1 MGKTL
6 RVVAIASVLVIALA
20 GCNKK
25 EVVVNSDK
33 EVTVDKKV
41 AVDKEMAVLL
51 KTTPELPASDF
62 IYELSDDGSGV
73 KIAQYKGQSLV
84 CRIPEKIDGMPVVEI
99 SKWAFHKTKG
109 LTTVI
114 MPDTIVTIES
124 PLSDY
129 LNNLET
135 LKLSSSLKT
144 IPVGAFVGSKSLK
157 KVTIPDSVTEIGD
170 GAFWGSGL
178 ETIYIPD
185 SVTEIGEKAFEDCSA
200 LQSVRLSPSM
210 KRISEAMF
218 AGCKSLSALDIPRGI
233 TEIEDR
239 AFSGCSSLSS
249 LTIPDS
255 VTKILGSA
263 LVGSGLVSIE
273 IPDSVTELKCS
284 FTHCD
289 NLTTLRLPNT
299 LTRIENGLLSDG
311 QHPAKNLQS
320 VNLPASLKSM
330 ASSAFYKLESLTEL
344 IIPDSLTE
352 IEFDETFYDGG
363 QSAGQWQFE
372 GTSLNLA
379 TQKRLKD
386 LGYTGKFTR

>member
-1 MGKTL
+1 MVKTL
-6 RVVAIASVLVIALA
+6 RVMAIASVLVIALA

-41 AVDKEMAVLL
+41 AVDKEMAALL

-62 IYELSDDGSGV
+62 TYELSDDGSGV

-99 SKWAFHKTKG
+99 SRWAFNKTKG
-109 LTTVI
+109 LTTLI

-124 PLSDY
+124 PLSDF
-129 LNNLET
+129 LSNLET

-144 IPVGAFVGSKSLK
+144 IPVGAFSGSKSLK
-157 KVTIPDSVTEIGD
+157 KVTIPDSVTEIGN

-185 SVTEIGEKAFEDCSA
+185 SVTEIGSGAFQKCSA

-210 KRISEAMF
+210 KRISEEMF
-218 AGCKSLSALDIPRGI
+218 AGCSYLSTLDIPRGI
-233 TEIEDR
+233 TEIEDN

-249 LTIPDS
+249 LIIPDS
-255 VTKILGSA
+255 VTKLSEYA
-263 LVGSGLVSIE
+263 LARSGLVSIE
-273 IPDSVTELKCS
+273 IPDSVTEFKCS
-284 FTHCD
+284 YVGC
-289 NLTTLRLPNT
+289 TTLRLPNT
-299 LTRIENGLLSDG
+299 LTRIENGLFSE
-311 QHPAKNLQS
+311 NLQS

-330 ASSAFYKLESLTEL
+330 ASSAFRNLENLTEL

-352 IEFDETFYDGG
+352 IEFDETFSDG

>member
-1 MGKTL
+1 MVKTL

-41 AVDKEMAVLL
+41 AVDKEMAALL

-62 IYELSDDGSGV
+62 LYELSDDGSGV

-99 SKWAFHKTKG
+99 SRGAFHKTKG
-109 LTTVI
+109 LTTLI

-124 PLSDY
+124 PLSDF

-144 IPVGAFVGSKSLK
+144 IPVGAFSGSKSLK
-157 KVTIPDSVTEIGD
+157 KLTIPDSVTKIGN

-185 SVTEIGEKAFEDCSA
+185 SVTEIGSGAFQKCSA

-210 KRISEAMF
+210 KRISEEMF
-218 AGCKSLSALDIPRGI
+218 AGCSSLSTLDIPRGI
-233 TEIEDR
+233 TEIEDN

-249 LTIPDS
+249 LIIPDS
-255 VTKILGSA
+255 VTKLSEYA
-263 LVGSGLVSIE
+263 LARSGLVSIE
-273 IPDSVTELKCS
+273 IPDSVTEFKCS
-284 FTHCD
+284 FATCSY
-289 NLTTLRLPNT
+289 LTTLRLPNT
-299 LTRIENGLLSDG
+299 LTRIENSVFYNG
-311 QHPAKNLQS
+311 QPKKLQS

-330 ASSAFYKLESLTEL
+330 ASDGFYKLENLTEL

-352 IEFDETFYDGG
+352 IEFEETFYGG
-363 QSAGQWQFE
+363 LPSEQRQFV

-386 LGYTGKFTR
+386 LGYTGKFTY

>member
-41 AVDKEMAVLL
+41 AVDKEMAALL

-73 KIAQYKGQSLV
+73 KIAQYKGQPLV

-99 SKWAFHKTKG
+99 SQWAFTKG

-114 MPDTIVTIES
+114 MPDTIVTIGDMLFGS
-124 PLSDY
+124 

-135 LKLSSSLKT
+135 VKLSSSLKT
-144 IPVGAFVGSKSLK
+144 IPVGAFSGCKSLK
-157 KVTIPDSVTEIGD
+157 KLTIPDSVTEIED
-170 GAFWGSGL
+170 GAFRASGL

-185 SVTEIGEKAFEDCSA
+185 SVTEIGEAAFIDCSA

-210 KRISEAMF
+210 KRISREMF
-218 AGCKSLSALDIPRGI
+218 AGCKSLSTLDIPRGI

-284 FTHCD
+284 FAYCD

-311 QHPAKNLQS
+311 QRPAKNLQS

-363 QSAGQWQFE
+363 QSAGQWQFV

>member
-1 MGKTL
+1 MVKTL

-33 EVTVDKKV
+33 EVTVDK
-41 AVDKEMAVLL
+41 EMAALL

-62 IYELSDDGSGV
+62 LYELSDDGSGV

-99 SKWAFHKTKG
+99 SRWAFNKTKG

-129 LNNLET
+129 LSNLET

-144 IPVGAFVGSKSLK
+144 IPVGAFSGSKSLK
-157 KVTIPDSVTEIGD
+157 KLTIPDSVTKIEA

-185 SVTEIGEKAFEDCSA
+185 SVTEIGSSAFYKCSA

-210 KRISEAMF
+210 KRISEKMF
-218 AGCKSLSALDIPRGI
+218 ESCTSLSTLDIPRGI
-233 TEIEDR
+233 TEIEDN
-239 AFSGCSSLSS
+239 AFSGCRSLSS

-255 VTKILGSA
+255 VTKLSEYA
-263 LVGSGLVSIE
+263 LAGSGLVSIE
-273 IPDSVTELKCS
+273 IPDSVTEFKCS
-284 FTHCD
+284 FASCNH
-289 NLTTLRLPNT
+289 LTTLRLPNT
-299 LTRIENGLLSDG
+299 LTRIENRLFS
-311 QHPAKNLQS
+311 KNLQS